1 MMTASGEPSGYYPM
15 DSNGLAVQNAPAQ
28 PCICAVVVPA
38 QTAACLPLGY
48 GGCAGGRCEEVSS
61 AVFLMVFGGCLA
73 GGNGQGPCFENFYR
87 SPNESYLNCFGR
99 CVAVCVPMAV
109 GGRAAQRIIA
119 CALFCAIGCGIT
131 GGGFTL
137 CFGLCFRACL
147 GAMAG
152 VRVPLILAVLAGC
165 AWACTRVRD

>member
-1 MMTASGEPSGYYPM
+1 MR
-15 DSNGLAVQNAPAQ
+15 
-28 PCICAVVVPA
+28 I
-38 QTAACLPLGY
+38 
-48 GGCAGGRCEEVSS
+48 
-61 AVFLMVFGGCLA
+61 GCLVLA
-73 GGNGQGPCFENFYR
+73 RFELG
-87 SPNESYLNCFGR
+87 ECG
-99 CVAVCVPMAV
+99 
-109 GGRAAQRIIA
+109 
-119 CALFCAIGCGIT
+119 IGCGIT